1 MNESLS
7 VYLNLDMGNESRN
20 EELIERI
27 DELLLTAG
35 LKYSGIRNIYV
46 PVDRQTRDQAVFRAE
61 KLLRTTDWLK
71 DILACT
77 LIGTWT
83 NACPLEKIQTDAM
96 SEPSPEKLRY
106 YEQYFEK
113 THELPHAIVVDENRQ
128 RRDGYVSYL
137 LAKKCGVSAEVCE
150 MVSGQPL
157 RKIVK
162 GRHVKFSDG
171 KWRRTND
178 KQYTWIY
185 TLKAPV
191 VPGDIL
197 LVDTNVGTAFISVDR
212 IDYIA
217 GYEFCSM
224 HKTVRRHM
232 NAHMEEGEGTGHEK

>member
-46 PVDRQTRDQAVFRAE
+46 PVDRQTRDRAVFRAE

-106 YEQYFEK
+106 YEQYFE
-113 THELPHAIVVDENRQ
+113 ENARASPRDRGGREQAAQ
-128 RRDGYVSYL
+128 RRL
-137 LAKKCGVSAEVCE
+137 CLIP
-150 MVSGQPL
+150 SGQ
-157 RKIVK
+157 K
-162 GRHVKFSDG
+162 
-171 KWRRTND
+171 
-178 KQYTWIY
+178 
-185 TLKAPV
+185 
-191 VPGDIL
+191 
-197 LVDTNVGTAFISVDR
+197 
-212 IDYIA
+212 
-217 GYEFCSM
+217 
-224 HKTVRRHM
+224 VRRVRGGLRDGIRT
-232 NAHMEEGEGTGHEK
+232 AVKKDREGKAREIFRWKMEKNE

>member
-113 THELPHAIVVDENRQ
+113 TA
-128 RRDGYVSYL
+128 
-137 LAKKCGVSAEVCE
+137 GV
-150 MVSGQPL
+150 VSG
-157 RKIVK
+157 
-162 GRHVKFSDG
+162 
-171 KWRRTND
+171 
-178 KQYTWIY
+178 
-185 TLKAPV
+185 
-191 VPGDIL
+191 
-197 LVDTNVGTAFISVDR
+197 
-212 IDYIA
+212 
-217 GYEFCSM
+217 
-224 HKTVRRHM
+224 
-232 NAHMEEGEGTGHEK
+232 